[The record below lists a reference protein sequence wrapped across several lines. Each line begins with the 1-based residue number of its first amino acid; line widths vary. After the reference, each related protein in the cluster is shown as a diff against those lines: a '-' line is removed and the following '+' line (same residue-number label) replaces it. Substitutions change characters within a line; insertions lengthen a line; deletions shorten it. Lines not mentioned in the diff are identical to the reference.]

1 MDSVLAYFHV
11 LHIHAK
17 GGSGMMEIKRDKY
30 LRKLV
35 DCQWDGQVKVVTGIR
50 RCGKTYL
57 LKQLFRNWLLENG
70 TNPSDILSIDLDV
83 DENATLRNPL
93 KLGSYVRQW
102 LSESSQRKYLFID
115 EIQFCESIPNP
126 ALPDG
131 KRISFYDTL
140 NGLRSIGNLD
150 IYVTGSNSRM
160 LASDVLTEFRGR
172 SDDIRLHP
180 LSFAEFHS
188 ATGGDKRDALEEYL
202 RYGGM
207 PFLLSRRDSTA
218 KEAYLQSLF
227 KELYIKDIVERRNVD
242 RKDALECTVDMLC
255 SSVGSLTNPTRVAN
269 GLSSAGIPVSAHTV
283 RNYIGYLMD
292 AFLFSE
298 LRRYDIKGRA
308 YFDYPSKFY
317 CEDVGLRN
325 ARLGWRQQEPTHL
338 MENVVCN
345 ELQIRGFSVDVG
357 VVEKSQANG
366 NGNSVRVQREI
377 DFVVNKAG
385 KRLYLQSA
393 WAMPD
398 EEKRQSELMP
408 FSLTGDSFRKIVV
421 RNDIGRRWEDEK
433 GVLHVNLADFLL
445 DETITA

>member
-1 MDSVLAYFHV
+1 
-11 LHIHAK
+11 
-17 GGSGMMEIKRDKY
+17 
-30 LRKLV
+30 
-35 DCQWDGQVKVVTGIR
+35 
-50 RCGKTYL
+50 
-57 LKQLFRNWLLENG
+57 
-70 TNPSDILSIDLDV
+70 
-83 DENATLRNPL
+83 
-93 KLGSYVRQW
+93 
-102 LSESSQRKYLFID
+102 
-115 EIQFCESIPNP
+115 
-126 ALPDG
+126 
-131 KRISFYDTL
+131 
-140 NGLRSIGNLD
+140 
-150 IYVTGSNSRM
+150 
-160 LASDVLTEFRGR
+160 
-172 SDDIRLHP
+172 
-180 LSFAEFHS
+180 
-188 ATGGDKRDALEEYL
+188 
-202 RYGGM
+202 
-207 PFLLSRRDSTA
+207 
-218 KEAYLQSLF
+218 
-227 KELYIKDIVERRNVD
+227 
-242 RKDALECTVDMLC
+242 
-255 SSVGSLTNPTRVAN
+255 
-269 GLSSAGIPVSAHTV
+269 
-283 RNYIGYLMD
+283 MD